1 MRVFRVI
8 VIIIFVACLGLYAG
22 TGVREKIRNDGSAP
36 EIHTDR
42 EVLELSVSDPPE
54 KLLEGLTAG
63 DEEDG
68 DLTDSIMV
76 SGTSYFVEKGEAT
89 VTYVVFDSD
98 NKSGTLRRDIH
109 YTDYCSPEFFLTQ
122 PLVFPVNSSEDFLD
136 YVQASDVLDGDI
148 TDKVRM
154 SGTTIDTTTAGVY
167 PITLEVTNSCGDR
180 ALVNTNVVIRDT
192 NISGSIALT
201 NYLVYTDRGSQ
212 FDPGTYVDY
221 VTISDG
227 SRLETEGLEIYEN
240 GYFLTDIHVSGEVNT
255 ENPGS
260 YQLEYTYSTSRS
272 QGSAWL
278 TVVVRE

>member
-8 VIIIFVACLGLYAG
+8 IIIIFVACLGLYAG

-36 EIHTDR
+36 VIHSDR
-42 EVLELSVSDPPE
+42 DVLELSVSDPPE
-54 KLLEGLTAG
+54 KLLEGLTAD

-76 SGTSYFVEKGEAT
+76 SGTSYFTEKGEAA

-98 NKSGTLRRDIH
+98 NKSGTLRRNIH
-109 YTDYCSPEFFLTQ
+109 YTDYRSPEFSLTQ

-154 SGTTIDTTTAGVY
+154 SGTAIDTTKAGVY
-167 PITLEVTNSCGDR
+167 PITLEVTNSFGDR
-180 ALVNTNVVIRDT
+180 AQADTNVVIRDT

-201 NYLVYTDRGSQ
+201 NYLVYIDRGSQ
-212 FDPGTYVDY
+212 FDPGNYVDY
-221 VTISDG
+221 ITISDG

-240 GYFLTDIHVSGEVNT
+240 GYFLTDIQVSGEVNT

-260 YQLEYTYSTSRS
+260 YQVEYTYSTSRS

>member
-8 VIIIFVACLGLYAG
+8 IIIIFVACLGLYAG

-36 EIHTDR
+36 VIHSDR
-42 EVLELSVSDPPE
+42 DVLELSVSDPPE
-54 KLLEGLTAG
+54 KLLEGLTAD

-76 SGTSYFVEKGEAT
+76 SGTSYFTEKGEAA

-98 NKSGTLRRDIH
+98 NKSGTLRRNIH
-109 YTDYCSPEFFLTQ
+109 YTDYRSPEFSLTQ

-154 SGTTIDTTTAGVY
+154 SGTAIDTTAAGVY
-167 PITLEVTNSCGDR
+167 PITLEVTNSFGDR
-180 ALVNTNVVIRDT
+180 AQVDTNVVIRDT

-201 NYLVYTDRGSQ
+201 NYLVYIDRGSQ
-212 FDPGTYVDY
+212 FDPGNYVDY
-221 VTISDG
+221 ITISDG

-240 GYFLTDIHVSGEVNT
+240 GYFLTDIQVSGEVNT

-260 YQLEYTYSTSRS
+260 YQVEYTYSTSRS